1 MEAHVQLKGICKKF
15 NHIVALDGATLEA
28 YKGEVL
34 AVVGDNGAGKTT
46 LLKVLSGV
54 IRPDAGEI
62 VIGESSYSYFTT
74 DEALKLGICTV
85 YQDLALGN
93 TMDVA
98 SNIFVGEELTRSGFL
113 QKREMHKQS
122 RKLLDRLEIAI
133 PDTNEEAR
141 NLSGGQ
147 RQGIAV
153 ARLVHRGGNILI
165 FDEPTAAMGVAESEH
180 TLKLIKS
187 LAEKGMVVI
196 LICHN
201 MAQVFEIADRI
212 AIMRH
217 GRVIV
222 EKPASELTMQRVV
235 ALLTSAEDGDSR

>member
-1 MEAHVQLKGICKKF
+1 METYVQLKGIYKKF

-28 YKGEVL
+28 RKGEVL

-54 IRPDAGEI
+54 IKPDAGEI
-62 VIGESSYSYFTT
+62 VIGENSYSHFTA

-98 SNIFVGEELTRSGFL
+98 SNIFVGDELTGHGFL
-113 QKREMHKQS
+113 QKKEMHRQS

-133 PDTNEEAR
+133 PDTHEEVR

-147 RQGIAV
+147 RQGVAV
-153 ARLVHRGGNILI
+153 ARLVHRGGSILI
-165 FDEPTAAMGVAESEH
+165 FDEPTAAMGVSESEH

-196 LICHN
+196 IICHN
-201 MAQVFEIADRI
+201 MAQVFQIADRI
-212 AIMRH
+212 AVMRH
-217 GRVIV
+217 GKVIV
-222 EKPASELTMQRVV
+222 EKPASEMTMKQVV
-235 ALLTSAEDGDSR
+235 ELLTSAEGGDIG